1 MGSACLQSVSQ
12 HNEQTVYINDDIRH
26 NSTLSNTVNS
36 TMVFTYETDNND
48 NKHKMCKVV
57 GPIFKKLVHKRIVNA
72 QRKNL
77 LYTKCNYSVIA
88 M

>member
-1 MGSACLQSVSQ
+1 MGNACLQSASQ
-12 HNEQTVYINDDIRH
+12 HNDQTVYINNDIHH
-26 NSTLSNTVNS
+26 NSTLSNTADS
-36 TMVFTYETDNND
+36 TIVFIYENDNNDNND
-48 NKHKMCKVV
+48 NKHKV
-57 GPIFKKLVHKRIVNA
+57 GPIFKKLVHKRIAHA